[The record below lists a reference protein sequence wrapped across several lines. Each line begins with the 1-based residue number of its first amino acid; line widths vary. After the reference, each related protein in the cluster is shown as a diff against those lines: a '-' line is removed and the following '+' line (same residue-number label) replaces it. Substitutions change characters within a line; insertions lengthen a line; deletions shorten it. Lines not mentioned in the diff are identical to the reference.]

1 MKLPDPSMD
10 NSKGFSNQEGDS
22 SRFAI
27 NNGGATSSR
36 VVVEVVKTEKLA
48 KQMFYNL
55 IQENNNYAKT
65 FQKMG
70 SNLNFAK
77 NSFY

>member
-27 NNGGATSSR
+27 NNGGARSSR

-55 IQENNNYAKT
+55 IQENNNYGET
-65 FQKMG
+65 FPENG
-70 SNLNFAK
+70 V
-77 NSFY
+77 